1 MDKEKIREN
10 CCVCFEGRG
19 DVILRSIEIEMLVHC
34 LF

>member
-10 CCVCFEGRG
+10 CCVCFGGRG
-19 DVILRSIEIEMLVHC
+19 GGILRSIEIEMLVHC